1 MMSRVK
7 PGYFT
12 DFNAFFTCSSEIDI
26 REFTCGTPNVNRT
39 DFRLAKSS
47 LRFVVLLLVL
57 GRRISVT
64 RTTTSCALLVLAIQ
78 IVPKLDSRSRRR
90 KPRIVSANWPAPIFG
105 GDRYVHAFVGLPR
118 RAPINSTDRV
128 TCLPTR
134 KLSLLPWDRRW
145 ESSGWIH

>member
-1 MMSRVK
+1 VK

-57 GRRISVT
+57 DRRISARGRPQT
-64 RTTTSCALLVLAIQ
+64 RPLVSCALLVLAIQ
-78 IVPKLDSRSRRR
+78 IVTNLDSRS
-90 KPRIVSANWPAPIFG
+90 AEEAA
-105 GDRYVHAFVGLPR
+105 D
-118 RAPINSTDRV
+118 
-128 TCLPTR
+128 C
-134 KLSLLPWDRRW
+134 
-145 ESSGWIH
+145 